1 MVRILL
7 VLCLLLW
14 LPASSY
20 AAYSFSDDF
29 ESYSVK
35 ADLSGNWS
43 YVSSESNFTLDTTG
57 GYGGGKAIKF
67 IYTPLSANLYFY
79 KTITAANLPEI
90 YVRFKVKVTS
100 GAVGGIKFLKIF
112 GVDNETN
119 YANWTWNYGE
129 VNSNQSYFPTLCFGD
144 GTGLSNDTSVCVKTT
159 GSVSGTMTGTVE
171 NHAGEYIYIDD
182 GQWHTITTYNKYN
195 TDGNADGEMWVK
207 VDDAEVLHIT
217 SCINRNDLNTRVIER
232 ISLGDYANN
241 YANITYFVDD
251 VEFSDTPLIA
261 PAGAASLS
269 GPQGAGLG
277 GTGSVTIQ

>member
-1 MVRILL
+1 MVRIA
-7 VLCLLLW
+7 VALCLLFL
-14 LPASSY
+14 LPAGGY

-35 ADLSGNWS
+35 ADLSANWS
-43 YVSSESNFTLDTTG
+43 YISPESNFQLDTTG
-57 GYGGGKAIKF
+57 GYGGSKAIKF

-79 KTITAANLPEI
+79 KSISTANLPEI

-112 GVDNETN
+112 GVNDETN

-129 VNSNQSYFPTLCFGD
+129 VNNNQSYFPTLCFGN

-159 GSVSGTMTGTVE
+159 GSVSGTMTGTVASS
-171 NHAGEYIYIDD
+171 AGEYIYLDD

-207 VDDAEVLHIT
+207 VDEVEVLHIT
-217 SCINRNDLNTRVIER
+217 NCINRNDLNSRIVER
-232 ISLGDYANN
+232 ISLGDYAND

-251 VEFSDTPLIA
+251 VEFSDTPIIV
-261 PAGAASLS
+261 PASTVSLS
-269 GPQGAGLG
+269 GPQDAGLG
-277 GTGSVTIQ
+277 GSGNATIY